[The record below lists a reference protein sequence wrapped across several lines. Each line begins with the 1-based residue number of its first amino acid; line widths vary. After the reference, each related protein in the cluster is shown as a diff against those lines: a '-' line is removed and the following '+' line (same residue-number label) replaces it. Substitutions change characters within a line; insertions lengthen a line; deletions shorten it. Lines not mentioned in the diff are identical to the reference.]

1 MPGPETGVLSSAT
14 LGQQPPQEDI
24 EILDVAGAQRTT
36 EPSFDVADVHSGH
49 SPAEC
54 VACLGEFDEYDTTIS
69 LALTPLNESA
79 LYEACDDSIAGTVG
93 DEEVPGKLPHPNR
106 AAVNADLVEHV
117 VVVK

>member
-14 LGQQPPQEDI
+14 LGQQSPQEDI

-36 EPSFDVADVHSGH
+36 EPSFDVTDVHNGH
-49 SPAEC
+49 SPEEC
-54 VACLGEFDEYDTTIS
+54 LTCRGQFDEYDTTIS
-69 LALTPLNESA
+69 LVLTPLDDAA
-79 LYEACDDSIAGTVG
+79 LRKARDDSIAGTVG